1 MFFQSFHNVILSLST
16 LAVSPSK
23 AARRMPRAPSIAE
36 ASEIGEDLDGQCVFC
51 GEKDESFKEEGLD
64 VHYWKFC
71 PMLKRCGSCKQ
82 VGTPLFGSMCDGEG
96 EGRVQGII
104 MCSVQRMGA

>member
-1 MFFQSFHNVILSLST
+1 MIFSMST

-82 VGTPLFGSMCDGEG
+82 VGNHFLVGVC
-96 EGRVQGII
+96 V
-104 MCSVQRMGA
+104 